1 VHRKIGEKEHAMSLD
16 RLVEEIIREA
26 VARGEF
32 DNLPGRGK
40 PLKLDD
46 YFALPEDERAAFKLL
61 KDAGFVPEE
70 VQLLKDINELKKAL
84 AATTE
89 DADRARLKKAVDE
102 KTLAFNLV
110 MDRRRARR
118 NSRGG

>member
-1 VHRKIGEKEHAMSLD
+1 MSLD

>member
-1 VHRKIGEKEHAMSLD
+1 MSLD

-32 DNLPGRGK
+32 DNLPGKGK
-40 PLKLDD
+40 PLNLDD

-70 VQLLKDINELKKAL
+70 VQLLRDINELKKGL
-84 AATTE
+84 AAAAE
-89 DADRARLKKAVDE
+89 DAEKARLKKALDE
-102 KTLAFNLV
+102 KTLAFNVV
-110 MDRRRARR
+110 MDRRRARKT
-118 NSRGG
+118 SRGG